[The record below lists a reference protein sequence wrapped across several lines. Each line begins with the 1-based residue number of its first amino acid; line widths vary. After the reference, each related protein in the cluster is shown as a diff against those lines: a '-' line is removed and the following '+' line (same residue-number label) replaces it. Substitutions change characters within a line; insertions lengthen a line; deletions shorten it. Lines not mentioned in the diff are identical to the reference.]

1 MGITNK
7 ARVLPANGTAM
18 NGFIVTVLEDHRLTS
33 STRVVVRLPDST
45 SEKPLIAVL
54 PRTAIEPIKEPV

>member
-1 MGITNK
+1 
-7 ARVLPANGTAM
+7 M